1 MIYEPFPHHHMNETC
16 SIILVQLFSF
26 QSTNGAWVV
35 QFTQIKYH
43 PFHLSLQK
51 KKKKKGT
58 RTIKS
63 FHTFKLTH
71 SEKPVSDKSVRLE
84 VVCCIKPGKSAQ
96 RCWWGLSAASLPNL
110 LPCILLISC
119 RFRAATRSRCAH
131 ALRNGENHNLRPLT
145 VGYNFSK
152 LF

>member
-1 MIYEPFPHHHMNETC
+1 MIYEPFPHHRMNETC

-35 QFTQIKYH
+35 QFTQIKDH
-43 PFHLSLQK
+43 PFHLSLQ

-71 SEKPVSDKSVRLE
+71 SEKPVSDKSVRL
-84 VVCCIKPGKSAQ
+84 
-96 RCWWGLSAASLPNL
+96 
-110 LPCILLISC
+110 
-119 RFRAATRSRCAH
+119 
-131 ALRNGENHNLRPLT
+131 
-145 VGYNFSK
+145 
-152 LF
+152 